1 VGARNDGRYTGAMKS
16 FRVTLIALAC
26 ALPLASFAQWQWI
39 DKDGRKVY
47 SDQSPPTDIPA
58 KNILRQPGPKGRSS
72 VAVEAA
78 APASDA
84 AQAAASAAAAAS
96 KPAAPAPKVSGK
108 DSELEKKKKLA
119 DAAEAEKKKAREE
132 EEAKAR
138 TENCARAKAAKASF
152 DSGTRIARTNEKGE
166 REFMDDA
173 TRAVESK
180 RAEGIIAA
188 NCSK

>member
-1 VGARNDGRYTGAMKS
+1 MKS

-26 ALPLASFAQWQWI
+26 ALPLASLAQWQWI
-39 DKDGRKVY
+39 DKDGRKVF
-47 SDQSPPTDIPA
+47 SDQSPPNDIPA

-72 VAVEAA
+72 IAVEPAPDASQAA
-78 APASDA
+78 APAA
-84 AQAAASAAAAAS
+84 A

-108 DSELEKKKKLA
+108 DKELEEKKKAA
-119 DAAEAEKKKAREE
+119 DAAEAEKKKARDE

-138 TENCARAKAAKASF
+138 ADNCARAKAAKASF

-180 RAEGIIAA
+180 RAEGIIAS
-188 NCSK
+188 NCPK